1 MAGSRYEQAHELQA
15 HIKATGIAV
24 DLVVTSTLTRAL
36 ETAVGCFGSHSS
48 STDRLSEAAAAAAAA
63 PALLMAELPGHPGKQ
78 APHPAVSAVGVP
90 KMMAHELCREHLGV
104 HPCDKRHPLS
114 TKLQMFPAVDF
125 SLVTEQHDPLW
136 TLHHRETKEEI
147 CARGM
152 QFLQWVMSRPERNI
166 AIVSHSSFLH
176 FMLTNF
182 GHHDSTMVQGELHK
196 WFENCEL
203 RSVVLVD
210 HGALQSRQDPY
221 HYAGYPATV
230 KEGPEV

>member
-1 MAGSRYEQAHELQA
+1 MVVHVFLLL
-15 HIKATGIAV
+15 AV
-24 DLVVTSTLTRAL
+24 R
-36 ETAVGCFGSHSS
+36 
-48 STDRLSEAAAAAAAA
+48 RL
-63 PALLMAELPGHPGKQ
+63 M
-78 APHPAVSAVGVP
+78 
-90 KMMAHELCREHLGV
+90 
-104 HPCDKRHPLS
+104 
-114 TKLQMFPAVDF
+114 F
-125 SLVTEQHDPLW
+125 SLL
-136 TLHHRETKEEI
+136 
-147 CARGM
+147 
-152 QFLQWVMSRPERNI
+152 LQ
-166 AIVSHSSFLH
+166 IVSHSSFLH